1 MSDNFEMESKLAL
14 IENTV
19 TGIATFDVEGNV
31 FTPVYL
37 NDGLF
42 RMLGYSRAIGMKYI
56 KRFQDLIIP
65 EDLKNFKQ
73 ALLDVLKDDGPVE
86 VEFRTVTPNGN
97 IRWLQVRANLF
108 SRTNQINRINC
119 IIIDSTERKNVEEEL
134 KLQAVNQD
142 ILSASEGEQII
153 DYNAKTDV
161 LTLKQSDL
169 YGNHTFQIMTDYRL
183 KSEFESIHPEDRK
196 QYQEILEGIIKFPK
210 KDSIEFR
217 STIMSEEY
225 RWYRAVLTSIAGN
238 DGYIIRIIG
247 RLTDIH
253 EKKIKELEL
262 EVKAEKDGMTSLYNK
277 TATVT
282 LIDSFLES
290 LTKEEDRSI
299 HAMMVVDLDNFK
311 AVNDYLGHASGD
323 EVIINTAEQLR
334 TIFKGYDII
343 GRIGGDEFLVFA
355 KNLSA
360 LSDVDILATK
370 ICKTI
375 KHNYQCG
382 DKEILVSSSVGI
394 AMYPYHGNNYK
405 ELFEKAD
412 KALYSAKAN
421 GKNSHRIFDAANTIT
436 YHLNTRS
443 NQYLPEAAFDVSRG
457 FEDYILQ
464 IFKENQDV
472 KTAMQ
477 SIVELITVDI
487 NMQRGYYI
495 PIEKTSYFFEEYKY
509 CVEGYENPYESNF
522 EIQTKANAMKAL
534 AALGR
539 QISIINRS
547 SQVDD
552 IILSFLMK
560 RGIQALLFYP
570 VVRLGKVIGGF
581 CFEEHHDQ
589 GFKLTDKKQEE
600 LNSIFRFMN
609 SYILQA
615 ELSGLNLEKYSKI
628 DLFENFDNFVYIIDT
643 DTYQIVYLNKR
654 VMQKTKEVNV
664 GDFCYKVLKMNDS
677 PCEDCP
683 LKKMNHNDS
692 KCHLN
697 QEVFHYPMRAWMK
710 YNVSWYHLQKEHS
723 TAIVNCF
730 DVSEYFVSNVK
741 DPKTLN

>member
-1 MSDNFEMESKLAL
+1 MSENFEMETKLAL
-14 IENTV
+14 VENTV
-19 TGIATFDVEGNV
+19 TGIATFDVDGEI
-31 FTPVYL
+31 FTPIYL
-37 NDGLF
+37 NEGLF
-42 RMLGYSRAIGMKYI
+42 RMLGYSRTVGMKYI
-56 KRFQDLIIP
+56 KRFRDLIIP
-65 EDLKNFKQ
+65 EDLKNFRQ
-73 ALLDVLKDDGPVE
+73 GLIDVLKDDGPVE

-108 SRTNQINRINC
+108 SRNGSVNRINC
-119 IIIDSTERKNVEEEL
+119 VIIDATERKTVEEEL

-161 LTLKQSDL
+161 LTLKRSDL
-169 YGNHTFQIMTDYRL
+169 FGNHTYSILNDYRL
-183 KSEFESIHPEDRK
+183 KSEFTSIHSEDRLR
-196 QYQEILEGIIKFPK
+196 YQEILEDIILFPK
-210 KDSIEFR
+210 KDSMEFR
-217 STIMSEEY
+217 SNLMGEEY

-238 DGYIIRIIG
+238 DGYVIRIIG

-253 EKKIKELEL
+253 EKKMKELDL

-282 LIDSFLES
+282 LIDSFLAS
-290 LTKEEDRSI
+290 INPSEDHSI
-299 HAMMVVDLDNFK
+299 HALMVIDLDNFK
-311 AVNDYLGHASGD
+311 AVNDYLGHATGD
-323 EVIINTAEQLR
+323 EVIINTAEQLK

-355 KNLSA
+355 KNLNA
-360 LSDVDILATK
+360 LADVDILATK

-375 KHNYQCG
+375 RHSYFYG
-382 DKEILVSSSVGI
+382 DKELIVSSSVGI
-394 AMYPYHGNNYK
+394 SLFPYHGKSYK

-443 NQYLPEAAFDVSRG
+443 SQYQPEAAYDISRG

-464 IFKENQDV
+464 IFKENQNV

-495 PIEKTSYFFEEYKY
+495 PIEKTSQFFEEYKY

-522 EIQTKANAMKAL
+522 EIQSKAIAMKAL
-534 AALGR
+534 ANIGHQLILLNRA
-539 QISIINRS
+539 SITEET
-547 SQVDD
+547 
-552 IILSFLMK
+552 ILSFLMK

-570 VVRLGKVIGGF
+570 IIRLGKVIGGF
-581 CFEEHHDQ
+581 CFENHMD
-589 GFKLTDKKQEE
+589 KDYYLTDKKQDE

-615 ELSGLNLEKYSKI
+615 ELPGLSMEKCSKI
-628 DLFENFDNFVYIIDT
+628 DLFENFDNFVYIIDA
-643 DTYQIVYLNKR
+643 DTYQIIYLNKR

-683 LKKMNHNDS
+683 LKKMNHQDS

-723 TAIVNCF
+723 TVIVNCF
-730 DVSEYFVSNVK
+730 DVSEYFVSSIK
-741 DPKTLN
+741 DPKNP